1 MLSIVTVASC
11 AWRHLI
17 DLIGFLVKVTERQR
31 QSFVQT
37 SAYTSIFKGQSA
49 ECLYAFQGSS
59 VTLRGHICHVNKRPP
74 PVGTGTCL
82 VALSDEAG
90 PAGARPGRVLTPL
103 PLSPLTPA
111 FDFYQRRRFA
121 LGDSARTSALLPPSP
136 YVPQCDA
143 LGRWEPVQC
152 YARTGE
158 GAWMPLGGRVTPL
171 LFS

>member
-17 DLIGFLVKVTERQR
+17 DLIGFLVKVTERQQ

-59 VTLRGHICHVNKRPP
+59 VTLRGHVCHVNKRPP

-103 PLSPLTPA
+103 PPLPRLQPSTSIRDAALPWGTLHGHLPFCRPAPTCPSAMRSEDGSPCSATPGLV
-111 FDFYQRRRFA
+111 RGHGC
-121 LGDSARTSALLPPSP
+121 L
-136 YVPQCDA
+136 
-143 LGRWEPVQC
+143 WE
-152 YARTGE
+152 AE
-158 GAWMPLGGRVTPL
+158 
-171 LFS
+171 